1 MVEVIKPSAKNL
13 HLLYYSQ
20 MLFACVTLLWLPFK
34 TKIIEY
40 NFLVSRSSLS
50 QLINILIDYML

>member
-50 QLINILIDYML
+50 QLIQYSN